1 MQKPFTT
8 QPELFVTSADLKHPS
23 LQGLD
28 GAEAVLDWSKLEILM
43 AGIYAGKT
51 GRPSYPLLTLLRASL
66 LGIWYRLSDVDLAQ
80 AVFRDLLF
88 RKFCHLELGNDVP
101 DATTIGRFR
110 QKLVEH
116 DLWEVLLGEVNCQL
130 ETKRIIM
137 TEGRINIIDATPVEA
152 AQSGPGKGTDDE
164 PTRDPEAGWHV
175 KADSRGNM
183 KSTYGYSIHTGVDED
198 GFIHRQTVTPGN
210 AHDSTERDTLLLGD
224 EAALYADAAYSSQ
237 ATRDKL
243 DRFGID
249 DQVQRKGYRGH
260 PLSDADRVRN
270 DEIAVT
276 RSGGERPFATYK
288 SRYGLA
294 RTRLLGLARNLTFYG
309 LAAIA
314 HNIAKG
320 AKFLLLYGLPEP
332 TATG

>member
-8 QPELFVTSADLKHPS
+8 QPELFVTSGDLEHPS

-28 GAEAVLDWSKLEILM
+28 GAEAVLDWNKLEILM

-66 LGIWYRLSDVDLAQ
+66 LGIWYRLSDADLAQ
-80 AVFRDLLF
+80 ALFRDLLF
-88 RKFCHLELGNDVP
+88 RKFCHLELGSDVP

-116 DLWEVLLGEVNCQL
+116 DLWEILLGEVNRQL
-130 ETKRIIM
+130 EAKRIIM

-152 AQSGPGKGTDDE
+152 AQTGPGKGTDDE

-243 DRFGID
+243 VRFGID
-249 DQVQRKGYRGH
+249 DQVQHKGYRSH

-288 SRYGLA
+288 SRYGLT
-294 RTRLLGLARNLTFYG
+294 RTRLLGLAKNLTFYG

-320 AKFLLLYGLPEP
+320 AKFLLLYGLPDP
-332 TATG
+332 AATG

>member
-1 MQKPFTT
+1 MQNPFTT
-8 QPELFVTSADLKHPS
+8 QPELFVTSADLEHPNLS
-23 LQGLD
+23 GLD
-28 GAEAVLDWSKLEILM
+28 GAEAVLDWSKLEHLM

-66 LGIWYRLSDVDLAQ
+66 LGIWYRLSDVELARTL
-80 AVFRDLLF
+80 FRDLLF
-88 RKFCHLELGNDVP
+88 RKFCHLELGSDVP

-110 QKLVEH
+110 AKLVEH
-116 DLWEVLLGEVNCQL
+116 DLWEILLGEVNRQL
-130 ETKRIIM
+130 EAKCIIM
-137 TEGRINIIDATPVEA
+137 TEGRINIIDATPIEA
-152 AQSGPGKGTDDE
+152 AQSGPGKGADDR
-164 PTRDPEAGWHV
+164 PTRDGQAGWYV

-183 KSTYGYSIHTGVDED
+183 KSTYGYSIHTGTDED

-224 EAALYADAAYSSQ
+224 EAALYADAAYSSLE
-237 ATRDKL
+237 TRDKL
-243 DRFGID
+243 ATFGID
-249 DQVQRKGYRGH
+249 DQVQRKSYRGH

-270 DEIAVT
+270 NEISVT

-294 RTRLLGLARNLTFYG
+294 RTRLMGLAKNLTLYG
-309 LAAIA
+309 VAAIA

-320 AKFLLLYGLPEP
+320 AKFLRLYGLPEP
-332 TATG
+332 ATRG